1 MEYSVLKNK
10 IISHIMNDTD
20 VSIDNTVSVEA
31 GNYPRD
37 FGMDT
42 WDWTQGVALFGL
54 YQCRDENEQ
63 ILPYLENWYN
73 EHISDD
79 ILKNINTTCPVYTLS
94 LLDKPEHSTFVED
107 WKNWVIND
115 LTKTTYN
122 VFQHTTSNN
131 DGSAIQLNDG
141 QVWADTVFMTVL
153 FILEKAI
160 RDNDLELLEIAKYQI
175 LMHVELLYNKND
187 KLFYH
192 GYNFNDNSNFGEV
205 YWLRGNGWMY
215 YGLSFVLELLK
226 GKEDAFYYYIEYIFK
241 NACSSIIEYQN
252 TSGLWNTIIDKVSYV
267 EVSGSAL
274 VATAFLKGYK
284 NGILD
289 SKFYDS
295 AVNCLN
301 EICASVLDDG
311 SIDNV
316 SAGTSIG
323 MNEEHYRNIIIKDMP
338 YGKSITLL
346 LINEYFNVEGE

>member
-1 MEYSVLKNK
+1 MNYKEYKNK
-10 IISHIMNDTD
+10 IINHIMHDTD
-20 VSIDNTVSVEA
+20 VVIDSSVSVEA

-54 YQCRDENEQ
+54 YQCRDENDAV
-63 ILPYLENWYN
+63 IPYLEKWYK
-73 EHISDD
+73 EHISSE
-79 ILKNINTTCPVYTLS
+79 ILRNINTTCPVYTLS
-94 LLDKPEHSTFVED
+94 LLNLPEHNKFIED
-107 WKNWVIND
+107 WKNWVVND
-115 LTKTTYN
+115 LPKTKYG
-122 VFQHTTSNN
+122 VLQHTTSNN
-131 DGSAIQLNDG
+131 DGTAVQLNEG

-160 RDNDLELLEIAKYQI
+160 REKDNELLEFAKYQI
-175 LMHVELLYNKND
+175 LMHVELLFSKQD
-187 KLFYH
+187 ELFYH
-192 GYNFNDNSNFGEV
+192 GYNFNDESNFGEV

-226 GKEDAFYYYIEYIFK
+226 DQQDAFYSYIEYVFRQ
-241 NACSSIIEYQN
+241 ACEAVLNYQN
-252 TSGLWNTIIDKVSYV
+252 STGLWNTIINKVSYV

-274 VATAFLKGYK
+274 VATAFFKGYK
-284 NGILD
+284 NGLLNQNY
-289 SKFYDS
+289 YDS

-301 EICASVLDDG
+301 EICSSIHEDG

-323 MNEEHYRNIIIKDMP
+323 MDDEHYRNIMIKDMP

-346 LINEYFNVEGE
+346 LINEYLSLRGE